1 MFELEFPY
9 SEGEATVD
17 GQVGVTEEGEL
28 RSELG
33 GFGKRF
39 AIEEADADELAGDF
53 DEHLVIAGLEHVE
66 PEYLH
71 LLVDLFGLQLVG
83 LLALDGLRLIQG
95 IGQEHLFE
103 QLGVI
108 KPVGVLFQEGNAG
121 EERLR
126 SLQFRRVLE
135 IEER

>member
-17 GQVGVTEEGEL
+17 GQVGVAEEGEL
-28 RSELG
+28 RPKFL

-39 AIEEADADELAGDF
+39 TIEEADPDELAGDF
-53 DEHLVIAGLEHVE
+53 DEHLVIPGLEHVE
-66 PEYLH
+66 PEHLH
-71 LLVDLFGLQLVG
+71 LLVDLFGLQFIG
-83 LLALDGLRLIQG
+83 LLALQRFRLIERIWQ
-95 IGQEHLFE
+95 IHLC
-103 QLGVI
+103 QKLRVI
-108 KPVGVLFQEGNAG
+108 EPVGVLFQEGNAG

-126 SLQFRRVLE
+126 SLQFRRVLK